1 MSTASAK
8 KLRPKYLTLP
18 AILFEIRLP
27 LPGWISILHRIS
39 GTLLIFPFA
48 AWLLYL
54 LDSSLASEQGFSRIK
69 DHYLQMP
76 LVKAALLLFVWAYCH
91 HLCAGVRFLLLDLNR
106 GIELRQARASSIAVL
121 VVSLALTAYFGAKLW

>member
-39 GTLLIFPFA
+39 GALLIFPFA
-48 AWLLYL
+48 AWLQYL
-54 LDSSLASEQGFSRIK
+54 HDSILASEQGFSRIK
-69 DHYLQMP
+69 DHYLHMP
-76 LVKAALLLFVWAYCH
+76 VVKAALLLFVWAYCH
-91 HLCAGVRFLLLDLNR
+91 HLCAGVRFLLLDINR
-106 GIELRQARASSIAVL
+106 GIELRQARASSVAVL
-121 VVSLALTAYFGAKLW
+121 VVSLALTAYFGTKLW